1 MAKLKFEK
9 WSNVGDVLTSE
20 ELKHVCGGMGN
31 GSGEQISCFCVYTY
45 YNNSMS
51 THPYE
56 TSTFLVAYSPTEC
69 NNECVRFCNQSSNNA
84 SACEAVCGSNM
95 CEDL

>member
-51 THPYE
+51 THPY
-56 TSTFLVAYSPTEC
+56 
-69 NNECVRFCNQSSNNA
+69 
-84 SACEAVCGSNM
+84 
-95 CEDL
+95 